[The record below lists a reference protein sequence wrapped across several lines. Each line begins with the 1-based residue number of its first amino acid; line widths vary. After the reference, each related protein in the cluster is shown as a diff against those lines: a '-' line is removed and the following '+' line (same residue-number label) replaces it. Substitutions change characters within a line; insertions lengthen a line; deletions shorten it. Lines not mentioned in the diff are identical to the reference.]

1 MNTIPLA
8 DGAGA
13 TADVLASTAVSQAVA
28 RCGCVS
34 DRRAVVQGLGTI
46 VVARAIMP
54 MRAAAE
60 AGLPQPIVNNL
71 VNAAPARWNG
81 RDCLAVELT
90 DEEQRRRLAKP
101 RAAGRATY
109 AVVFPSLG
117 AGAIEAD
124 VGAELNRK
132 GGAGA
137 CGFVGLAFHVSSDL
151 HTYEAVCLRMS
162 NGRLNDPPPPRIERA
177 IEYAAHPDFRYD
189 ASRSDFP
196 GRHENGADI
205 AIGRWHRL
213 RLEIRGRQL
222 RALVD
227 GVVALMV
234 DDLHYVDRRGPIG
247 LFVGDGTRGL
257 FANLTIVP
265 S

>member
-1 MNTIPLA
+1 MNTTPESP
-8 DGAGA
+8 
-13 TADVLASTAVSQAVA
+13 TAIANASVTAVVSQLAPH
-28 RCGCVS
+28 RGCVS
-34 DRRAVVQGLGTI
+34 DRRAALQGLGAI
-46 VVARAIMP
+46 VLAGAIMP

-60 AGLPQPIVNNL
+60 AGVPQPIVSSL

-101 RAAGRATY
+101 RAANRPTY

-132 GGAGA
+132 GGADA
-137 CGFVGLAFHVSSDL
+137 SGFVGLAFHVGKDL
-151 HTYEAVCLRMS
+151 RTYEAVYLRMS
-162 NGRLNDPPPPRIERA
+162 NGRLNDPPPPPPRIDRA
-177 IEYAAHPDFRYD
+177 IEYAARPDVQFD
-189 ASRSDFP
+189 ASDADFP

-213 RLEIRGRQL
+213 RLEIRGRRL

-227 GVVALMV
+227 GVVALTV
-234 DDLHYVDRRGPIG
+234 DDLHYADRRGPVG
-247 LFVGDGTRGL
+247 LVVDDGTRGL
-257 FANLTIVP
+257 FANLTIAP